1 MVAHS
6 VQKKKKKKFIFIF
19 HWKEISFFSKNVAFT
34 IFVEKV
40 SRLNFRKI
48 HTV

>member
-1 MVAHS
+1 MRKRTMVAHN
-6 VQKKKKKKFIFIF
+6 VQKQEIHFIF

-40 SRLNFRKI
+40 LRVNFR
-48 HTV
+48 